1 MRWCRPRWP
10 PPFSVARERERCMR
24 ALKAGLRLKSA
35 VCSTEVIVVRAPP
48 MQADVRCG
56 GAEMITLTGDAP
68 PGLRLDPAQASGTLI
83 GKRYIDA
90 QDRVELLC
98 THGGEGSLVFE
109 GVGMAVKQA
118 KALPSSD

>member
-1 MRWCRPRWP
+1 
-10 PPFSVARERERCMR
+10 MR

-35 VCSTEVIVVRAPP
+35 VCSTEVIVVRAPA

-56 GAEMITLTGDAP
+56 GAEMVTLTGATSTD
-68 PGLRLDPAQASGTLI
+68 LRLDPAQAQGTLI

-98 THGGEGSLVFE
+98 THAGEGSLLFE
-109 GVGMAVKQA
+109 GVGMTVKQA
-118 KALPSSD
+118 KPLPSSD